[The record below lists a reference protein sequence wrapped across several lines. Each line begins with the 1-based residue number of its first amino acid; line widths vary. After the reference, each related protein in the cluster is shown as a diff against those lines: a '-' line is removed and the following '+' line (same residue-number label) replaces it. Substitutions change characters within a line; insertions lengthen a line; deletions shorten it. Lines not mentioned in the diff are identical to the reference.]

1 LLILISPLS
10 AFEVFAQLADD
21 DEAEADR
28 VLRQIQ
34 AIHNWTNP
42 QHSVLLPW
50 PDDMLHHFWFQKP
63 LEDDGFT
70 KKMEQSFNV
79 CLTADTLTPLKEAA
93 AEQKKAMDDFKLS
106 MAHNFKNMLDDL
118 RKDNVG
124 QEGF

>member
-1 LLILISPLS
+1 MTVS
-10 AFEVFAQLADD
+10 Q
-21 DEAEADR
+21 
-28 VLRQIQ
+28 
-34 AIHNWTNP
+34 
-42 QHSVLLPW
+42 
-50 PDDMLHHFWFQKP
+50 
-63 LEDDGFT
+63 